1 MRKTR
6 GGGSH
11 MKIYW
16 KYGPAPA
23 CIEVP
28 DGSRI
33 NFIATVAFVVEP
45 NGAVHKIPIDYITA
59 IL

>member
-1 MRKTR
+1 
-6 GGGSH
+6 

-16 KYGPAPA
+16 RYGPAPI
-23 CIEVP
+23 CLTVP
-28 DGSRI
+28 EGTRI

-59 IL
+59 IV